1 MKIFDCIIYLDE
13 DFLLD
18 LRFNILNNFVDYFV
32 VVESNKTWQ
41 NNLKQFNFK
50 INTFSKFAHK
60 IIYVK
65 VEDMPD
71 GANPW
76 LRENFQRN
84 CITRGLKNANDDDLI
99 IISDAEEIPNP
110 MQVLEFNRKRKFAV
124 FSQNHYCYKFNLLNS
139 TFPKWNGSKICV
151 KKYLLSPQWLRELKI
166 KNRPFWRIDKFF
178 LNYVIENGGW
188 HFCNLKTPE
197 QLSYKYKNLCE
208 TDDNYVFFNKI
219 DLTLLDTEIIKAK
232 IDSAQDILG
241 RKEFFKKIPIDGS
254 YPDYLTKNINKYKK
268 WII

>member
-1 MKIFDCIIYLDE
+1 
-13 DFLLD
+13 
-18 LRFNILNNFVDYFV
+18 
-32 VVESNKTWQ
+32 
-41 NNLKQFNFK
+41 
-50 INTFSKFAHK
+50 
-60 IIYVK
+60 
-65 VEDMPD
+65 MPD

-99 IISDAEEIPNP
+99 IISDADEIPNP

-124 FSQNHYCYKFNLLNS
+124 FSQNHYCYKFNLLNT

-208 TDDNYVFFNKI
+208 TEDNYVFFNKI
-219 DLTLLDTEIIKAK
+219 NENFLDERIIEENIKNQKDIIGRAGVFK
-232 IDSAQDILG
+232 KKNIDS
-241 RKEFFKKIPIDGS
+241 S
-254 YPDYLTKNINKYKK
+254 YPKYILNNIKK
-268 WII
+268 FQDWII

>member
-1 MKIFDCIIYLDE
+1 MKIFDCFIYLDE

-41 NNLKQFNFK
+41 NNLKPFNFK
-50 INTFSKFAHK
+50 INNFSKFAHK

-71 GANPW
+71 GENPW

-84 CITRGLKNANDDDLI
+84 CISRGLETAKDNDLI
-99 IISDAEEIPNP
+99 IISDADEIPNP
-110 MQVLEFNRKRKFAV
+110 IKILKFNVKKKFAV
-124 FSQNHYCYKFNLLNS
+124 FSQNHYCYKLNLLNS
-139 TFPKWNGSKICV
+139 TFPKWNGSKICI
-151 KKYLLSPQWLRELKI
+151 KKYLRSPQWLRGLKI
-166 KNRPFWRIDKFF
+166 KNRPFWRIDKYF
-178 LNYVIENGGW
+178 LRYVIEDGGW

-197 QLSYKYKNLCE
+197 QISYKYKNLCE
-208 TDDNYVFFNKI
+208 TKDNYVFFNKI
-219 DLTLLDTEIIKAK
+219 DLSLLDTEIIKFK

-241 RKEFFKKIPIDGS
+241 RKEFFKKISIDQS
-254 YPDYLTKNINKYKK
+254 YPNYLIKNIKKYKN